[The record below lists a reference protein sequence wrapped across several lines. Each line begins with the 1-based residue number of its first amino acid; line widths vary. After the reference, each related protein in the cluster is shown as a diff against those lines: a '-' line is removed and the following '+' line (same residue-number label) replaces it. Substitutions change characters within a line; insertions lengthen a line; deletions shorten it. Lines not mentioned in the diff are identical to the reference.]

1 MNILAWN
8 IRGISSSM
16 ALLSH
21 YCNLYQPCFLGIFEP
36 KTRFS
41 GIPSSF
47 WRSLHLAPV
56 HQNSRDRRRSNI
68 WVFADPALVPTV
80 VFSSAQVVVIQC
92 TIMGIDCTLAFT
104 HASCNYVERRQLWL
118 DMIPFIVGHFLIIGD
133 FNAILGAHERRGRRV
148 PASTPCTEFR
158 AFIDEHNLI
167 QPDSSGPFF
176 TWTDRRR
183 FPSPIESVLDRALF
197 SQAFEDMWY
206 SINSMVLPRLG
217 SDHSPILLKCQDT
230 ATPPKGRRFRF
241 LNMWCL
247 HEGFLDQVRA
257 SWSQPLDCLCPMVRV
272 MKKLKRLRPTLKTWN
287 KDTFGNYNVTL
298 ADLQQDLS
306 SLQENIDERGY
317 TDELFDQEVN
327 LQARIGSVLL
337 RKSEHL
343 RQQSRVSW
351 LSDGDRNTRFFHSMV
366 KWRRSNQ
373 NIKKLNIDGV
383 ISEDPGVMAAHVIHF
398 YEDLFSEPISPPV
411 DRSWISGYIPAS
423 VSPAQ
428 SDMLVATPSAEDI
441 RLTVFSMDMN
451 SAPGPD
457 GFNGA
462 FFKHSWEVVGED
474 LIAAVR
480 RFFTHSYL
488 PQGLNSNL
496 LCLLPKKTDAVLV
509 SDFRPIVLGNFL
521 FKVITKILASRL
533 NEIAAVIVSANQFGF
548 ISGRSI
554 QECILLASEGV
565 NCMERSIQGR
575 NMALK
580 VDIRKAFDT
589 LNWDF
594 VEVVLDCFGFL
605 QTFRHWIRV
614 IFQSARISVLFNGE
628 QHGYFGCSRGVRQ
641 GDPLSPILFALAEE
655 VLSSMLSDAADRGF
669 IARMRMSR
677 SLLFPAH
684 LLYADDVL
692 LFCKATWR
700 SCRMIESIL
709 HIYALVSGQFCNK
722 AKSKVFFGKGVSV
735 QLRRRL
741 QRDLGFSTGS
751 LPFIYLGVPI
761 FAGRAS
767 AARLISTRDRI
778 IAHFPRWQGMQLSMA
793 GRLCLVTSVIQSA
806 AVHSMLIYRWPTKLL
821 HDLDRAC
828 RSFIWTG
835 CTTSRPKSSVA
846 WNRVCAPKTQGGLNV
861 KSFTHISQ
869 SFMLR
874 LGWLLITADSMG
886 FQLFRQ
892 RYLDACLRPRSPWFS
907 STIWLGTRAA
917 IQTLV
922 SDTHCSIGSG
932 STILFWTD
940 NWLGYRLVDR
950 IGIPD
955 TFHHALLQPIS
966 DYYFDYSWHFTLNFL
981 QIFPDIAFDIVSVPI
996 SEGED
1001 RRAWTHSHFGEV
1013 SASLASDHIRPCFPT
1028 VDWGKWIWAP
1038 FIPMRRSI
1046 VTWRVILGRLATASS
1061 LRRSG
1066 LVGPGW
1072 CPLCRNANEDIDH
1085 LFWDCTFARQIW
1097 RSLFG
1102 WFRVDSPLIHD
1113 IGSLLLWAMKVQ
1125 TSKQVVNL
1133 WRMGVMSTI
1142 WSIWNIRNRVVFDAA
1157 SVSERALSIQIKSFI
1172 LETSQ
1177 LCSGEMAN
1185 SVEDLLI
1192 LHGLGVPSR
1201 PRRPTSFVYVFWIPP
1216 PTPWRKINIDGSVHG
1231 SPPLIHA
1238 GGVIRDSSSVLGCFH
1253 FSAGRGWAFEAELL
1267 ALIIALEQSVNH
1279 GWRHVWIETDC
1290 AYLVDLFSSRSDT
1303 VPWRFF
1309 SRWRKVLS
1317 SLAGF
1322 HFIITHIYREGNRV
1336 ADCLA
1341 SSVAEEGYWNFT
1353 IPDILQLVKD
1363 DRRQL
1368 PYIRVVN

>member
-1 MNILAWN
+1 MASFQNKHLWLKRN
-8 IRGISSSM
+8 RFIS
-16 ALLSH
+16 L
-21 YCNLYQPCFLGIFEP
+21 
-36 KTRFS
+36 
-41 GIPSSF
+41 PSSDVDLVV
-47 WRSLHLAPV
+47 SLPPV
-56 HQNSRDRRRSNI
+56 R
-68 WVFADPALVPTV
+68 
-80 VFSSAQVVVIQC
+80 
-92 TIMGIDCTLAFT
+92 
-104 HASCNYVERRQLWL
+104 
-118 DMIPFIVGHFLIIGD
+118 
-133 FNAILGAHERRGRRV
+133 
-148 PASTPCTEFR
+148 
-158 AFIDEHNLI
+158 NL
-167 QPDSSGPFF
+167 
-176 TWTDRRR
+176 
-183 FPSPIESVLDRALF
+183 
-197 SQAFEDMWY
+197 
-206 SINSMVLPRLG
+206 
-217 SDHSPILLKCQDT
+217 
-230 ATPPKGRRFRF
+230 
-241 LNMWCL
+241 
-247 HEGFLDQVRA
+247 
-257 SWSQPLDCLCPMVRV
+257 
-272 MKKLKRLRPTLKTWN
+272 
-287 KDTFGNYNVTL
+287 
-298 ADLQQDLS
+298 
-306 SLQENIDERGY
+306 
-317 TDELFDQEVN
+317 
-327 LQARIGSVLL
+327 
-337 RKSEHL
+337 
-343 RQQSRVSW
+343 
-351 LSDGDRNTRFFHSMV
+351 
-366 KWRRSNQ
+366 
-373 NIKKLNIDGV
+373 
-383 ISEDPGVMAAHVIHF
+383 
-398 YEDLFSEPISPPV
+398 EPIKEAGILEGLNV
-411 DRSWISGYIPAS
+411 IKETC
-423 VSPAQ
+423 
-428 SDMLVATPSAEDI
+428 L
-441 RLTVFSMDMN
+441 
-451 SAPGPD
+451 
-457 GFNGA
+457 
-462 FFKHSWEVVGED
+462 
-474 LIAAVR
+474 
-480 RFFTHSYL
+480 
-488 PQGLNSNL
+488 QGLNSNL

-533 NEIAAVIVSANQFGF
+533 NEVAAVIVSANQFGF

-641 GDPLSPILFALAEE
+641 GDPLSPVLFALAEE

-677 SLLFPAH
+677 SLLFPSH

-966 DYYFDYSWHFTLNFL
+966 DYYFDYTWHFTLNFL

-1177 LCSGEMAN
+1177 LCTGEMAN

-1368 PYIRVVN
+1368 PYIRFAAGLCSSDGSLIMSMGNHAGKLGLPPMVSSRDLDLEKHVLSICLISLRIDYKSNCFRRFTASGELGLIVLFGLLAVMSLVFVLPFICDGWIFCSWVWLVLVLRLCPSGVQPVLKSALFPVCTDAASPVVPEVTSAGKIHDAFGGHPVLHARLGPATADFSGWPVQPPRVLLLALLCLSCRVAPYIGPLLYCF